1 MPEPTLQEFAE
12 RLSAVLPVMCK
23 SMVRYEQNA
32 LTTGELTLP
41 QFWALTWVH
50 ERDRAAM
57 HDLAVSLAMNPSTA
71 TLLVDRL
78 VGKKLMSRVR
88 DRSDRRRVLVRVTPR
103 GRRMLEEIHTQKRKA
118 LLETFRPLTARER
131 SRYLEL
137 VETLARRIESTFQ
150 QPRG

>member
-1 MPEPTLQEFAE
+1 MPDTSLHEFAE

-41 QFWALTWVH
+41 QFWALSWVQ
-50 ERDRAAM
+50 ERDGAAM
-57 HDLAVSLAMNPSTA
+57 NDLAVAMAMNPSTA

-78 VGKKLMSRVR
+78 VRKKLMSRV
-88 DRSDRRRVLVRVTPR
+88 LVRLTR
-103 GRRMLEEIHTQKRKA
+103 QGRRILEEIHTQKRKA

-137 VETLARRIESTFQ
+137 VETLARRIESTL